1 MAATVEMIRK
11 VYEVWH
17 EGTKAQDAPSMAA
30 LYADDAV
37 LETAAV
43 LALWP
48 NHGSGIVIGRG
59 NIERF
64 FAENFEL
71 NSDVFAEWYRT
82 DVFFSDGRILIW
94 EYPRKTPSGQQAG
107 LVESMD
113 INDAGLISEHR
124 VYWGWR
130 GVSSLITKSSSG
142 SPLDQGGR

>member
-1 MAATVEMIRK
+1 MAATDEMVRK

-17 EGTKAQDAPSMAA
+17 EGTKARDAASMAA
-30 LYADDAV
+30 LYAGDAV

-48 NHGSGIVIGRG
+48 DHGSGVVIGRG
-59 NIERF
+59 AIERF

-82 DVFFSDGRILIW
+82 DAFFTDGRVLIW
-94 EYPRKTPSGQQAG
+94 EYPRRTPSGEQAG

-113 INDAGLISEHR
+113 INDAGLITEHR

-130 GVSSLITKSSSG
+130 GVCALIDKRSKAG
-142 SPLDQGGR
+142 A